1 MDGRAD
7 PVSAG
12 RRALV
17 DLLARLKVHA
27 GRPTLRQIAARL
39 TSARDGGRP
48 SIGHLSEI
56 FRGRKT
62 PSGDLAVALAR
73 ALGGSADDQVRARIY
88 ADAAAQV
95 ARHGAVTGAAAV
107 TGAGEPDGAGE
118 TVSGDQDGAGE
129 PDEAGVA
136 GPVLP
141 WWRPDYAAH
150 VDDLVPVGGLRD
162 REAELAE
169 LAAFCAGDEP
179 YLWIQAEPWAGK
191 SALLATFVRHPQPG
205 VDVLA
210 FFVTARLATQSDS
223 NAFAGA
229 LVEQLTGL
237 LELRLDASAPAA
249 QVSRWLP
256 LLRTAARHAELAGRR
271 LLLVVDGL
279 DEDKGAETG
288 SGLASVASLLPRHA
302 VPNLRIVVSSR
313 PDPPLPDDVPGDHP
327 LRHCR
332 VRWLTAF
339 PHASSIAA
347 QARQELR
354 ALLLGDSTH
363 VDVIGLLTACADGL
377 TVAELEELTGLDRF
391 RLERLIGGVFGRSV
405 AVRPVHASAPEPVL
419 LFTHDEL
426 REQAVGGLGAAIGRH
441 RERIHAWAD
450 GYRAKRWPV
459 GTPQYLLHGYPR
471 MLRSLPDPGRLIALA
486 VDHDRHDRLLA
497 VTGGDGAGM
506 AEVRA
511 AQDLIIGRP
520 EPDLRAMVRLALRL
534 DELTARN
541 ANIPAG
547 LPALWVVL
555 GEPARGDALAQGMA
569 DPVAQNMALAQLAAA
584 VAGTVDERFAQTVA
598 WSIVDAKRHERSLA
612 DLVET
617 AVSIGDHRRAARF
630 ARSAIDQ
637 DRWTRSMLGLV
648 GAVLDD
654 GDLPLAMSLARSIID
669 PDHRA
674 LAMSQLLRAFGAAGD
689 ADQVERLM
697 TEAETAAHAAR
708 DRSGRSVALAR
719 LSAAVRVAGRSLRA
733 ERLFTEALSLARSI
747 TDPAARSR
755 TLAGLLQWGAPAPG
769 GPGALAAEAAAA
781 ARTIDGPVEQA
792 ELMLELVDAVLAAGD
807 LRSAET
813 LGRLIDDPRLRTS
826 ALTRLLEHTAR
837 ASATPPAAD
846 APAADG
852 AAPLAVDASVVDTSA
867 ADGAAPLVVDTSAVD
882 GAVPLVV
889 DVSVVDVLAVDAS
902 VVDAPV
908 VDTSAADGAA
918 PLVVDV
924 LAVDASVVNA
934 SVVDTSAVDGA
945 APLVVDVSVVDVLAV
960 NASVVDTSAADGA
973 APLVVDAPAVN
984 ALVVDGAPPP
994 VVDTSAADGAA
1005 PPVVDAPAADG
1016 AALPVADP
1024 SAVNALVAD
1033 GAAPLVVDASVV
1045 DASVVDALV
1054 VDALAS
1060 AGGIGGRGA
1069 RALAYAELAA
1079 ALYTAGRPDETR
1091 RLAAEVAAAAP
1102 RIADPAEQAAVWIA
1116 LIRLSP
1122 FTGAGEIE
1130 RHVAAAHA
1138 AAGRLQRAQRTP
1150 VRAELM
1156 AELMAAIIAAG
1167 GPDRAERYA
1176 AALPDADQRAAALT
1190 QVGHAVA
1197 AAGDHRR
1204 AAALAVQAETAGR
1217 TVDVLTRAHTLGA
1230 LTAAVAVTGRLGLAE
1245 RLARSI
1251 PDEQLRAQALARLAT
1266 TAART
1271 GAFPLAE
1278 KLAGAVPDPA
1288 LRSRTTCELAAVA
1301 AAAGQPD
1308 RAEAF
1313 VDAVDDP
1320 DQQAEARTQLAE
1332 TLTRQGLHDRAQRVA
1347 SNLADPFQ
1355 RVLARIALMKLA
1367 SGLGGDEAARLTT
1380 DVDAAIRELPHA
1392 DERIPAMIQLVGA
1405 VLVADRVRAWRL
1417 TAEVRDAIDEL
1428 PDEEQRAWLIVQL
1441 VEVLAAND
1449 EADRAEIVARAVAD
1463 PGQRTWALVQLI
1475 ETLAAAGETERAE
1488 AVAYG
1493 LDDPDERARA
1503 LARLVRA
1510 GGAAAG
1516 RRAEAIAFML
1526 PDPYRQAEAMTDVA
1540 ASLAERGDHDR
1551 AEAVA
1556 LAVSD
1561 PEQQSW
1567 ALAQVCLAAIE
1578 AGDLGRAERLTRG
1591 MPVAEQR
1598 VQALAP
1604 LIAAVRAAGDPHR
1617 AEQLAAEAEAV
1628 VRTITQPDR
1637 RVQAV
1642 NALVAVVPPAHAHRL
1657 LAGSLGLSGWKQ
1669 CLLRLAEVA
1678 APVVLRAAED
1688 YLDADSSTA
1697 ARR

>member
-12 RRALV
+12 RGALV

-27 GRPTLRQIAARL
+27 GEPTLRQIADRL

-48 SIGHLSEI
+48 SIGYLSEI

-95 ARHGAVTGAAAV
+95 ARHGAVTGAAAA

-118 TVSGDQDGAGE
+118 TGSGDQDGAGE

-136 GPVLP
+136 APVLP

-150 VDDLVPVGGLRD
+150 VEDLVPAGGLRD

-191 SALLATFVRHPQPG
+191 SALLATFVRHPPPG

-237 LELRLDASAPAA
+237 LELRLDASAPAT

-347 QARQELR
+347 HARQELR

-405 AVRPVHASAPEPVL
+405 AVRPVPASAPEPVL

-426 REQAVGGLGAAIGRH
+426 REQAVSGLGAAIGRH

-569 DPVAQNMALAQLAAA
+569 DPVAQNMALGQLAAA

-617 AVSIGDHRRAARF
+617 AVSIGDHHRAARF

-697 TEAETAAHAAR
+697 TEAEAAAHAAR

-719 LSAAVRVAGRSLRA
+719 LSAAVRAAGRSRRA
-733 ERLFTEALSLARSI
+733 ERLFAEALSLARSI

-769 GPGALAAEAAAA
+769 GLGDLAAEAAAA
-781 ARTIDGPVEQA
+781 ARTIDGQIARA
-792 ELMLELVDAVLAAGD
+792 ELLLELVDAVLAAGD

-813 LGRLIDDPRLRTS
+813 LARLIDDPRLRTS

-846 APAADG
+846 EPAADEPAADG
-852 AAPLAVDASVVDTSA
+852 ATPPAADLPAADALAVDSA
-867 ADGAAPLVVDTSAVD
+867 APPVVGAPMADGVALP
-882 GAVPLVV
+882 
-889 DVSVVDVLAVDAS
+889 
-902 VVDAPV
+902 VVDAPAL
-908 VDTSAADGAA
+908 DADA
-918 PLVVDV
+918 LVVDGP
-924 LAVDASVVNA
+924 VV
-934 SVVDTSAVDGA
+934 G
-945 APLVVDVSVVDVLAV
+945 
-960 NASVVDTSAADGA
+960 GA
-973 APLVVDAPAVN
+973 APLVVDAP
-984 ALVVDGAPPP
+984 VVEA
-994 VVDTSAADGAA
+994 SAADGA
-1005 PPVVDAPAADG
+1005 V
-1016 AALPVADP
+1016 
-1024 SAVNALVAD
+1024 
-1033 GAAPLVVDASVV
+1033 PLVMDA
-1045 DASVVDALV
+1045 AAVDALI
-1054 VDALAS
+1054 VDVLAS
-1060 AGGIGGRGA
+1060 AVGIGGRGA

-1116 LIRLSP
+1116 LIRLTP
-1122 FTGAGEIE
+1122 FIGAGEIE

-1150 VRAELM
+1150 VHAELV
-1156 AELMAAIIAAG
+1156 AAIIAAG
-1167 GPDRAERYA
+1167 GADRAERYA

-1204 AAALAVQAETAGR
+1204 AAVLAVQAETAGR

-1230 LTAAVAVTGRLGLAE
+1230 FAAAVAVTGRLGLAE

-1347 SNLADPFQ
+1347 SHLADPFQ

-1367 SGLGGDEAARLTT
+1367 SGLGGDEAARLAT
-1380 DVDAAIRELPHA
+1380 DVDAAIRALPHA

-1405 VLVADRVRAWRL
+1405 VLAADRVRAWRL

-1510 GGAAAG
+1510 GGATAG

-1567 ALAQVCLAAIE
+1567 ALAQVCLAAVD

-1688 YLDADSSTA
+1688 YLDADSATA

>member
-674 LAMSQLLRAFGAAGD
+674 LAMSQLLRAFGGAGD

-697 TEAETAAHAAR
+697 TEAEAAAHAAR

-719 LSAAVRVAGRSLRA
+719 LSAAVRAAGRSLRA

-781 ARTIDGPVEQA
+781 ARTIDGPVERA

-846 APAADG
+846 APAADAPAADAPAADG
-852 AAPLAVDASVVDTSA
+852 AAPLVADLLAVDASVVDTSA
-867 ADGAAPLVVDTSAVD
+867 ADGAAPLVVDVLAVDASVVDTSAAD
-882 GAVPLVV
+882 GAAPLVV

-908 VDTSAADGAA
+908 VDTSAADGAV

-924 LAVDASVVNA
+924 
-934 SVVDTSAVDGA
+934 
-945 APLVVDVSVVDVLAV
+945 
-960 NASVVDTSAADGA
+960 
-973 APLVVDAPAVN
+973 
-984 ALVVDGAPPP
+984 
-994 VVDTSAADGAA
+994 
-1005 PPVVDAPAADG
+1005 
-1016 AALPVADP
+1016 
-1024 SAVNALVAD
+1024 
-1033 GAAPLVVDASVV
+1033 
-1045 DASVVDALV
+1045 
-1054 VDALAS
+1054 
-1060 AGGIGGRGA
+1060 
-1069 RALAYAELAA
+1069 
-1079 ALYTAGRPDETR
+1079 
-1091 RLAAEVAAAAP
+1091 
-1102 RIADPAEQAAVWIA
+1102 
-1116 LIRLSP
+1116 
-1122 FTGAGEIE
+1122 
-1130 RHVAAAHA
+1130 
-1138 AAGRLQRAQRTP
+1138 
-1150 VRAELM
+1150 
-1156 AELMAAIIAAG
+1156 
-1167 GPDRAERYA
+1167 
-1176 AALPDADQRAAALT
+1176 
-1190 QVGHAVA
+1190 
-1197 AAGDHRR
+1197 
-1204 AAALAVQAETAGR
+1204 
-1217 TVDVLTRAHTLGA
+1217 
-1230 LTAAVAVTGRLGLAE
+1230 
-1245 RLARSI
+1245 
-1251 PDEQLRAQALARLAT
+1251 
-1266 TAART
+1266 
-1271 GAFPLAE
+1271 
-1278 KLAGAVPDPA
+1278 
-1288 LRSRTTCELAAVA
+1288 
-1301 AAAGQPD
+1301 
-1308 RAEAF
+1308 
-1313 VDAVDDP
+1313 
-1320 DQQAEARTQLAE
+1320 
-1332 TLTRQGLHDRAQRVA
+1332 
-1347 SNLADPFQ
+1347 
-1355 RVLARIALMKLA
+1355 
-1367 SGLGGDEAARLTT
+1367 
-1380 DVDAAIRELPHA
+1380 
-1392 DERIPAMIQLVGA
+1392 
-1405 VLVADRVRAWRL
+1405 
-1417 TAEVRDAIDEL
+1417 
-1428 PDEEQRAWLIVQL
+1428 
-1441 VEVLAAND
+1441 
-1449 EADRAEIVARAVAD
+1449 
-1463 PGQRTWALVQLI
+1463 
-1475 ETLAAAGETERAE
+1475 
-1488 AVAYG
+1488 
-1493 LDDPDERARA
+1493 
-1503 LARLVRA
+1503 
-1510 GGAAAG
+1510 
-1516 RRAEAIAFML
+1516 
-1526 PDPYRQAEAMTDVA
+1526 
-1540 ASLAERGDHDR
+1540 
-1551 AEAVA
+1551 
-1556 LAVSD
+1556 
-1561 PEQQSW
+1561 
-1567 ALAQVCLAAIE
+1567 
-1578 AGDLGRAERLTRG
+1578 
-1591 MPVAEQR
+1591 
-1598 VQALAP
+1598 
-1604 LIAAVRAAGDPHR
+1604 
-1617 AEQLAAEAEAV
+1617 
-1628 VRTITQPDR
+1628 
-1637 RVQAV
+1637 
-1642 NALVAVVPPAHAHRL
+1642 
-1657 LAGSLGLSGWKQ
+1657 
-1669 CLLRLAEVA
+1669 
-1678 APVVLRAAED
+1678 
-1688 YLDADSSTA
+1688 
-1697 ARR
+1697 